1 MLYISNMYLL
11 LPDELL
17 QLIFT
22 FIQPS
27 LTTRC
32 INRKYLKKTDSTLKF
47 IYPYHFNDIYYLQSL
62 RIKPTYKS
70 LCLYFPQHIGFT
82 ITQKQQCQGYTKK
95 GNRCT
100 RYCYGKLCYH
110 HKNTLYMYKNSKMF
124 HYLMK
129 DVL

>member
-1 MLYISNMYLL
+1 MKISSSCTALSPVLARDIAFNKLVAI
-11 LPDELL
+11 E
-17 QLIFT
+17 
-22 FIQPS
+22 
-27 LTTRC
+27 
-32 INRKYLKKTDSTLKF
+32 NR
-47 IYPYHFNDIYYLQSL
+47 YYLQSL

-95 GNRCT
+95 GNRCP

-110 HKNTLYMYKNSKMF
+110 HNNTLYMYKNSKMF